1 MSSEVKLNS
10 ALPAAAGR
18 TFGLGRAESR
28 RILEQECSPKLPES
42 SGRDPEDP
50 VRGNVEVLYVHCSN
64 MVLNV
69 IGAAGALK
77 GEIVL
82 NVWLGTR
89 MPLKPQDIMAI
100 SRYLKGNKSVLILPE
115 LRS

>member
-1 MSSEVKLNS
+1 VGEIQK
-10 ALPAAAGR
+10 
-18 TFGLGRAESR
+18 T
-28 RILEQECSPKLPES
+28 Q
-42 SGRDPEDP
+42 SGETWKFFTC
-50 VRGNVEVLYVHCSN
+50 NCSN